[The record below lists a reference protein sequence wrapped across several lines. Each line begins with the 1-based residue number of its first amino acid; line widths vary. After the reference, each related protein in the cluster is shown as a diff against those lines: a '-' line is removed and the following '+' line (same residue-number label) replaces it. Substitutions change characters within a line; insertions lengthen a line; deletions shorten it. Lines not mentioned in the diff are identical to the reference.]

1 MFSCS
6 CLLSTQA
13 ACLRERGVQARL
25 RTTTPPHQRSDGLS
39 LGAST
44 DALGARNLT
53 SFSPPSPQ
61 HGGRNVPKSFSPK
74 GMDGTNLRERPCVAD
89 AVFESLVNEQTARS
103 RRSVPQGSP
112 ASTWH
117 IPSPSLRTAVNSTM
131 EGSDENTDEGGRSG
145 RGECCVVVAR
155 RR

>member
-1 MFSCS
+1 MPSR
-6 CLLSTQA
+6 A
-13 ACLRERGVQARL
+13 RVQARL
-25 RTTTPPHQRSDGLS
+25 TTTTPPHQRSDGLS

-44 DALGARNLT
+44 DAPGARNLT

-61 HGGRNVPKSFSPK
+61 LAAETYR
-74 GMDGTNLRERPCVAD
+74 R
-89 AVFESLVNEQTARS
+89 VFS
-103 RRSVPQGSP
+103 RREWMEPNYEKAPASRMRSSSPLSTSRPLDRVGPSPQGSP

-117 IPSPSLRTAVNSTM
+117 IPCPSLRTAVNSTM

-145 RGECCVVVAR
+145 RGECCAAVAR